1 MKVRYVVF
9 VLLWLLAATAMAQD
23 LADRVTEVTLD
34 NGLRVLLVEQTSAP
48 VIAFNLTFD
57 VGAVDEPEGL
67 GGIAHMVEHM
77 AFKGTPSIGS
87 LDPEAEAAAL
97 AKLEVATLAL
107 ERVRSVGDAD
117 EIAVAEA
124 AFAQALD
131 EAQGLAQASPI
142 DNLLATNGG
151 VGLNASTGLDFTSY
165 VVSLPANRLELY
177 ARIYADVL
185 FDTTFRYFYPER
197 DVVREERR
205 QRNED
210 DPQGFLFEAFLG
222 EAFERHPYRRPPV
235 GSAEEIEGYTATEAE
250 AFFDAFYHP
259 NRAVLVLV
267 GDVDPERDLAIIERY
282 FGVLAAGP
290 DFRPRPPSEPEQMAE
305 RRRTVNYDAEP
316 QIVIG
321 YHKPTYPDRDAFV
334 LDLVDAILSSGRTSR
349 LFQRMV
355 IDDQSALDITTTSAF
370 PGVRYDNLF
379 LFYGLPR
386 APFVPE
392 DLETAFYDEIE
403 RIKRAGVDAEELQ
416 KVKNQVRAS
425 VLRGLASG
433 SGLAS
438 SLAFNELFGGGWENL
453 VGDLEIYDS
462 ITRDEIQDVVRRV
475 FTEEN
480 RTVSILV
487 REEE

>member
-117 EIAVAEA
+117 EIAAAEA

>member
-117 EIAVAEA
+117 EIAAAEA

-235 GSAEEIEGYTATEAE
+235 GSAEEIESYTATEAE

-267 GDVDPERDLAIIERY
+267 GDVDPGRDLAIIERY

-403 RIKRAGVDAEELQ
+403 RIKRDGVDAEELQ

-462 ITRDEIQDVVRRV
+462 IARNEIQDVVRRV

>member
-117 EIAVAEA
+117 EIAAAEA

-462 ITRDEIQDVVRRV
+462 IARNEIQDVVRRV